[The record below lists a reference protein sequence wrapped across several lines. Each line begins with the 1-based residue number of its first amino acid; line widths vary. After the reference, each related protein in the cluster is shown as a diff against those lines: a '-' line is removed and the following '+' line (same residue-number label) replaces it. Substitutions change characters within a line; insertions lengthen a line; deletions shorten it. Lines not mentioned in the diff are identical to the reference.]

1 MNSLEFTTGLLGIQ
15 GWQVRKMELNEYSG
29 RFTLE
34 LEKIP
39 GESCVCAKC
48 GGKVLAVYDHYPERQ
63 VEELP
68 AFGHRVFLR
77 FSQARV
83 ECPYCHHVESER
95 LEWVEPYQNQTV
107 RYQRYLATLC
117 DYMPVADVAELTYL
131 SKDALY
137 RIDKKYLAERKE
149 RYKKEEAVFHLGIDE
164 IALRKGHKYATV
176 FYDLDRGMVI
186 GLVKERKQRNV
197 SGFFRRWGKEKCAGV
212 EAVCCDLWAAFHNSV
227 RIHLKNAL
235 LVFDKFHV
243 FKYLSDAVDKVRRD
257 EQNRLGEKSQLIK
270 GSRWIILKKD
280 LTRKQQKQL
289 KEVMEQNKNIA
300 KAVLLRESFSAFYEA
315 ETAEEAES
323 VLMEWL
329 KQCKESRLLPFSK
342 LARRLLRW
350 KEGILAYFVHRIT
363 NGISEG
369 INNKIKVIKRRSYG
383 FKDMEYF
390 FLKIL
395 MSTGFI
401 PKMREAYP

>member
-1 MNSLEFTTGLLGIQ
+1 M
-15 GWQVRKMELNEYSG
+15 
-29 RFTLE
+29 
-34 LEKIP
+34 
-39 GESCVCAKC
+39 
-48 GGKVLAVYDHYPERQ
+48 
-63 VEELP
+63 
-68 AFGHRVFLR
+68 
-77 FSQARV
+77 
-83 ECPYCHHVESER
+83 
-95 LEWVEPYQNQTV
+95 
-107 RYQRYLATLC
+107 
-117 DYMPVADVAELTYL
+117 
-131 SKDALY
+131 
-137 RIDKKYLAERKE
+137 
-149 RYKKEEAVFHLGIDE
+149 
-164 IALRKGHKYATV
+164 
-176 FYDLDRGMVI
+176 
-186 GLVKERKQRNV
+186 
-197 SGFFRRWGKEKCAGV
+197 
-212 EAVCCDLWAAFHNSV
+212 
-227 RIHLKNAL
+227 
-235 LVFDKFHV
+235 VFDKFHV